1 MLRHRRCR
9 RIGHGKNAM
18 WILVQVVRG
27 SKYYEAQSRVGNRV
41 MISDTSDIVIAGRA
55 LGTDGY
61 RFEARN
67 GNESFV
73 VSDFP
78 AIAPDMSLAAQFTA
92 LAKRMGAIEAT
103 GSA

>member
-1 MLRHRRCR
+1 
-9 RIGHGKNAM
+9 M

-73 VSDFP
+73 VSNFP
-78 AIAPDMSLAAQFTA
+78 TIAPEVSLVPQFTA
-92 LAKRMGAIEAT
+92 LAKRMGAIEA
-103 GSA
+103 SAEA